1 MRSAVRFCLVA
12 LWAAG
17 AFFGQS
23 AQARIA
29 ETSEQ
34 GIVLRYVAAVPGSPE
49 KAWTVLVA
57 PALWWD
63 GAHSYSGDSANLTI
77 DPRAGGCF
85 CERLPA
91 SAGDGAGKDDRGSVE
106 HMRVIHADKARLL
119 RMSGALGPLQAEAV
133 QGAMTFTLAPLEDRG
148 QGGTRI
154 VVEYVLGGYSRA
166 GLSRIAPAV
175 DAVLGS
181 QIERLARKLG
191 GRIEPEAAR

>member
-1 MRSAVRFCLVA
+1 MGSAGFRLAAA
-12 LWAAG
+12 LAVG
-17 AFFGQS
+17 AFFGPS
-23 AQARIA
+23 AQARVA
-29 ETSEQ
+29 EASDQ

-49 KAWTVLVA
+49 QAWNVLVA
-57 PALWWD
+57 PASWWD

-91 SAGDGAGKDDRGSVE
+91 RAGEGAGVGDRGSVE

-119 RMSGALGPLQAEAV
+119 RMSGALGPLQADAV
-133 QGAMTFTLAPLEDRG
+133 QGAMTFSLSPVQGNG

-154 VVEYVLGGYSRA
+154 VVEYVLSGYLRA
-166 GLSRIAPAV
+166 GLSRVAPAV

-181 QIERLARKLG
+181 QIERLARKVG
-191 GRIEPEAAR
+191 GRIEPETAQ